1 MIKPGQLRRWRDE
14 DVILERN
21 HSQPFLVLYADP
33 DFVNETF
40 WRVLTVEGMKLWS
53 EKRMAKWSEVIS
65 EEG

>member
-21 HSQPFLVLYADP
+21 HPFLVLRADP

-40 WRVLTVEGMKLWS
+40 WQVLTVEGVKLWS